1 MSQPRQAGTMVDPL
15 RCAVIG
21 AGHFGR
27 YHAEKYAARDDAT
40 LIAVADLDGDTAAK
54 IAAPLEAEALT
65 DYRALFGRVDAV
77 SIAVPTSRHFE
88 VASACLEA
96 GVAVLVEK
104 PITTTVEEAERLIAL
119 AAEHAVPLQVGHLER
134 FSPAYFAMA
143 DCVQKPLYIEA
154 NRISPYNPR
163 VTDVS
168 VVLDLMIHD
177 IDLIAALVGAPVE
190 RVDAIGAPVLSKSED
205 IVNTRVT
212 FANGC
217 VANLTASRV
226 SLKTERSMR
235 IFSPECYV
243 QADLAKRSVVIR
255 RRGEGEM
262 FPGIPNIS
270 EERQEFGDV
279 DSLALEIG
287 AFVSAVR
294 NGTPV
299 AVSGSD
305 GRDAV
310 RAAEMITD
318 SLQAH
323 RRRLEASGMI

>member
-1 MSQPRQAGTMVDPL
+1 MADPL

-27 YHAEKYAARDDAT
+27 YHAEKYAALDGAA
-40 LIAVADLDGDTAAK
+40 LIAVADLDLATAQRV
-54 IAAPLEAEALT
+54 AAPLGVEAT
-65 DYRALFGRVDAV
+65 DDYRALLERVDAV
-77 SIAVPTSRHFE
+77 SVAVPTSQHFA
-88 VASACLEA
+88 VASTCLRA

-104 PITTTVEEAERLIAL
+104 PIAPSVEEAERLIAL
-119 AAEHAVPLQVGHLER
+119 ADEHAVALQVGHLER

-143 DCVQKPLYIEA
+143 EAVKKPLYIEA

-177 IDLIAALVGAPVE
+177 IDLIAALVGSAVE
-190 RVDAIGAPVLSKSED
+190 RVDAVGAPVLSRSED

-235 IFSPECYV
+235 IFSPERYV
-243 QADLAKRSVVIR
+243 QADLAKRSIVVR

-262 FPGIPNIS
+262 FPGIPNIA
-270 EERQEFGDV
+270 EERQEFGEA
-279 DSLALEIG
+279 DSLALEIA
-287 AFVSAVR
+287 AFVAAVR
-294 NGTPV
+294 DGTPV

-305 GRDAV
+305 GRNAV

>member
-1 MSQPRQAGTMVDPL
+1 MTEAL

-27 YHAEKYAARDDAT
+27 YHAQKYAALEGAE
-40 LIAVADLDGDTAAK
+40 LVAVVDLDAEAAK
-54 IAAPLEAEALT
+54 RVAQPLGAEAAT
-65 DYRALFGRVDAV
+65 DHRDIFGRVDAV
-77 SIAVPTSRHFE
+77 SVAVPTSRHFG
-88 VASACLEA
+88 VAAACLEQ
-96 GVAVLVEK
+96 GLAVLVEK
-104 PITTTVEEAERLIAL
+104 PITATVDEAERLIAL
-119 AAEHAVPLQVGHLER
+119 AAKHGARLQVGHLER

-143 DCVQKPLYIEA
+143 GTVKKPLYIEA
-154 NRISPYNPR
+154 DRISPYNPR

-177 IDLIAALVGAPVE
+177 IDLIAALVGQPVE
-190 RVDAIGAPVLSKSED
+190 RVDAIGAPVVSKSED

-255 RRGEGEM
+255 RRGKGEM
-262 FPGIPNIS
+262 FPGIPNIE
-270 EERQEFGDV
+270 EERHEFGEA
-279 DSLALEIG
+279 DSLALEIES
-287 AFVSAVR
+287 FVNAVR
-294 NGTPV
+294 DGTPV
-299 AVSGSD
+299 AVSGED
-305 GRDAV
+305 GLNAV
-310 RAAEMITD
+310 RAAQMITD

-323 RRRLEASGMI
+323 RRRLEDSGMI

>member
-1 MSQPRQAGTMVDPL
+1 MADPL

-27 YHAEKYAARDDAT
+27 YHAEKYAALDGAA
-40 LIAVADLDGDTAAK
+40 LIAVADQDLATAQRV
-54 IAAPLEAEALT
+54 AAPLGVEAT
-65 DYRALFGRVDAV
+65 DDYRALLERVDAV
-77 SIAVPTSRHFE
+77 SVAVPTSQHFA
-88 VASACLEA
+88 VASACLRA

-104 PITTTVEEAERLIAL
+104 PIAPSVDEAERLIAL
-119 AAEHAVPLQVGHLER
+119 ADEHAVALQVGHLER

-143 DCVQKPLYIEA
+143 EAVKKPLYIEA

-163 VTDVS
+163 ATDVS

-177 IDLIAALVGAPVE
+177 IDLIAALVGSAVE
-190 RVDAIGAPVLSKSED
+190 RVDAVGAPVLSRSED

-235 IFSPECYV
+235 IFSPERYV
-243 QADLAKRSVVIR
+243 QADLAKRSIVVR

-262 FPGIPNIS
+262 FPGIPNIA
-270 EERQEFGDV
+270 EERQEFGEA
-279 DSLALEIG
+279 DSLALEIA
-287 AFVSAVR
+287 AFVAAVR
-294 NGTPV
+294 DGTPV
-299 AVSGSD
+299 AVTGSD
-305 GRDAV
+305 GRNAV